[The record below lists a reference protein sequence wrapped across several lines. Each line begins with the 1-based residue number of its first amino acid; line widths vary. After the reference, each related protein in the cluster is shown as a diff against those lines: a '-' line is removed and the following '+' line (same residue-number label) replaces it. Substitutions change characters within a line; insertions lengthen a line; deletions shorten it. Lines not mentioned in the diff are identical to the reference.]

1 MNFDSP
7 DSPLTIER
15 DAFLPVLL
23 LSLSVLFFFIFQ
35 INGLT
40 GQRTAFK
47 GAIERQDQ
55 VVKQSRQVQELL
67 KNVALDLLTA
77 AKSDD
82 NAKAI
87 VTKYNI
93 QQQAPPGPL

>member
-1 MNFDSP
+1 M
-7 DSPLTIER
+7 
-15 DAFLPVLL
+15 
-23 LSLSVLFFFIFQ
+23 SVLAFFIFQ
-35 INGLT
+35 IAGLSS
-40 GQRTAFK
+40 QRSAFK

-67 KNVALDLLTA
+67 KGVALDLLNA
-77 AKSDD
+77 AKTDD
-82 NAKAI
+82 NARAI